1 MLYWK
6 GQKREE
12 VKRQKLILLYNI
24 MDIDDICKYIGY
36 AVVFLFVIYFAVKS
50 VKFQYNFVEGFF
62 NKTPTEGFLKKEQD
76 T

>member
-1 MLYWK
+1 
-6 GQKREE
+6 
-12 VKRQKLILLYNI
+12 